1 MFGLLSLSSGLLFIC
16 SLFVVYFRWFRSGSP
31 DKLTNVASSGES
43 EAPEQFGNNG
53 KQESSDKNLGV
64 KNGEEAFGQKN
75 EGAQLIHNEEDEGNE
90 NLRHRLFA
98 KKLKPQDTEGEA
110 KANSTTSNT
119 SNNLQDNSV
128 EEIQETE
135 TPCTKDVN
143 LGESLQACEAKEVK
157 QRENETE
164 IKPNTLNVA
173 VSDKAPGNSTVR
185 TIFDR
190 IQDEGEAEENIE
202 QRFTQEHD
210 PDSLIEVD
218 NTQEEAKINNAID
231 TVNEPLTGDS
241 NTLQNA
247 KKQDVLVQ
255 EPQINISQAN
265 SSESAV
271 ELQEESSFSSD
282 GRESFKGQQNIAGD
296 LSNDLNLEVIAD
308 ECRQPLGVVKIN
320 YPPAQN
326 ENVEH
331 FVVDNIDIEKCHD
344 SVEENEEIIDDNE
357 NVNFMPNEENEILD
371 PDVPDVR
378 PDNVVEKFS
387 KRLSKCI
394 IDAVLQDTQLLFS
407 QSEEDND
414 EHQNK
419 ESILKFS
426 DILAESIVKSV
437 IEYSKVS
444 QDQICEHDEHD
455 RLSPNV
461 ADVRNKP
468 NESINLDVPD
478 ESSPT
483 NEEEIFSGDEVN
495 DDTCAGN
502 LHEYAQKLSQQIV
515 CDVLD
520 FAGDSTKRSSTD
532 AYASKLT
539 KSVLSNA
546 INGAKIRIGDTNS
559 LADSDLG
566 VDGALDLFIV
576 EIVGNAVESAISR
589 IGMETCRDTE
599 EHNEME
605 SDLLEQDDELGE
617 DRMDRGGQLGRF
629 NGQDVEEYGGKNEDT
644 VRSKSGHLGTCN
656 EEINTKDGRT
666 AHDENEPDLSKQPLQ
681 KNGKL
686 QSKWLNEDD
695 LDELYNDDLSDEEG
709 SAAAASSKSVLN
721 SKNDNQ
727 DVTSANHLTT
737 PDDKKEFWRKSLIDD
752 LDNDLDN
759 LGFDEIE
766 TPRSSLSSS
775 PSKPSNLED
784 VMVDGSGEDS
794 DDEVLET
801 SKSAK
806 TQAPISKTTDSS
818 RSRLRSGW

>member
-255 EPQINISQAN
+255 EPQIDISQAN

-656 EEINTKDGRT
+656 GEINTKDGRT

-721 SKNDNQ
+721 SKNDSQ